1 MWQLFAFFFR
11 VSSGKARGNQVT
23 KLVEVKSF
31 EIYCRTFQGSLDG
44 IRVGSDGT
52 EFVDSRKYLHD
63 GHINVLAPVDISMSL
78 LVCIY
83 AY

>member
-1 MWQLFAFFFR
+1 MCHLFAYFFR

-23 KLVEVKSF
+23 KLVEVQSL
-31 EIYCRTFQGSLDG
+31 EIYCRTFLGTPDE
-44 IRVGSDGT
+44 IRIGSDGND
-52 EFVDSRKYLHD
+52 FVDSRKYLHE
-63 GHINVLAPVDISMSL
+63 GHINVLAPVDVSMSL